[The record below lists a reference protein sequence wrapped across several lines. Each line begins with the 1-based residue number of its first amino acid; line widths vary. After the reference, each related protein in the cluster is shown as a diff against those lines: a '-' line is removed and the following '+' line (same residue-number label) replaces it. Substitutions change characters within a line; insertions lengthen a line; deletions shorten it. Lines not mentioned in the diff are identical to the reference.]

1 MNVDKTSKMNIP
13 ISVRFT
19 AQFSA
24 RFAVLVFL
32 LMGDA
37 PGWATLH
44 AAEPV
49 IRQAS
54 ATGIRHGILLC
65 GNTTVL
71 INEQNEVI
79 WEIPKASRD
88 GYVLPNGNILF
99 SASNVATE
107 MSRSGQTLWTYS
119 LDPANKEL
127 GTAVRLENGHTLV
140 VERGPMP
147 RLLEVTRHGKIAA
160 EIPLQPETDN
170 DHMQTRMARKL
181 PNGNYLVPHLL
192 AFKVKEYTP
201 SGEVVNEIRTDLP
214 ELGGREAEN
223 WPFTAIRMEN
233 GHTLVN
239 LTHGNKTAIFDA
251 SGKVVW
257 KVDNGDLEGR
267 FADPCGGQLLP
278 NGNVV
283 ITSYAQRDSSKVRVF
298 EVNPQ
303 KEVVWE
309 LFHSNAYAHGIHV
322 VSTQGRPLENPFM
335 K

>member
-1 MNVDKTSKMNIP
+1 MKPPFRSLLTLLSLL
-13 ISVRFT
+13 
-19 AQFSA
+19 
-24 RFAVLVFL
+24 VLNQVS
-32 LMGDA
+32 DRRA
-37 PGWATLH
+37 LH
-44 AAEPV
+44 AAETDV
-49 IRQAS
+49 RQVS

-71 INEQNEVI
+71 INEENEVV
-79 WEIPKASRD
+79 WEVAKPSRD
-88 GYVLPNGNILF
+88 GYALTNGNILF

-107 MSRSGQTLWTYS
+107 MNRSGQTVWTYA
-119 LDPANKEL
+119 LDPINKEL

-140 VERGPMP
+140 VERGPKP
-147 RLLEVTRHGKIAA
+147 RLLEVTRHGQIAA

-181 PNGNYLVPHLL
+181 PNGHYLVPHLL
-192 AFKVKEYTP
+192 AFKVKEYDP
-201 SGEVVNEIRTDLP
+201 AGNVVAEIRTDLP

-251 SGKVVW
+251 AGKVVW

-278 NGNVV
+278 NGHVV
-283 ITSYAQRDSSKVRVF
+283 ITSYAQRDPSKVRVF

-309 LFHSNAYAHGIHV
+309 LFHPKAYAHGIHV
-322 VSTQGRPLENPFM
+322 VSTQGRPLEHPFM

>member
-1 MNVDKTSKMNIP
+1 MKPPFRSLLTLLSLL
-13 ISVRFT
+13 
-19 AQFSA
+19 
-24 RFAVLVFL
+24 VLNQVS
-32 LMGDA
+32 DRRA
-37 PGWATLH
+37 LH
-44 AAEPV
+44 AAQTDV
-49 IRQAS
+49 RQVS
-54 ATGIRHGILLC
+54 ATGIRHSILLC

-71 INEQNEVI
+71 INEENEVV
-79 WEIPKASRD
+79 WEVAKPSRD
-88 GYVLPNGNILF
+88 GYVLANGNILF
-99 SASNVATE
+99 SASNIATE
-107 MSRSGQTLWTYS
+107 MNRSGQTVWTYA
-119 LDPANKEL
+119 LDPVNKEL

-140 VERGPMP
+140 VERGPKP
-147 RLLEVTRHGKIAA
+147 RLLEVTRHGQIAA

-181 PNGNYLVPHLL
+181 PNGHYLVPHLL
-192 AFKVKEYTP
+192 AFKVKEYDP
-201 SGEVVNEIRTDLP
+201 AGKVVAEIRTDLP

-251 SGKVVW
+251 AGKVVW

-278 NGNVV
+278 NGHVV
-283 ITSYAQRDSSKVRVF
+283 ITSYAQRDPSKVRVF

-309 LFHSNAYAHGIHV
+309 LFHPKAYAHGIHV
-322 VSTQGRPLENPFM
+322 VSTQGRPLEHPFM

>member
-1 MNVDKTSKMNIP
+1 MKPPFGSLLTFLSLLVLNQASE
-13 ISVRFT
+13 RT
-19 AQFSA
+19 A
-24 RFAVLVFL
+24 LY
-32 LMGDA
+32 
-37 PGWATLH
+37 
-44 AAEPV
+44 AAETDV
-49 IRQAS
+49 RQVS

-71 INEQNEVI
+71 INEENEVV
-79 WEIPKASRD
+79 WEVAKPSRD
-88 GYVLPNGNILF
+88 GYVLANGNILF

-107 MSRSGQTLWTYS
+107 MNRSGQTVWTYA
-119 LDPANKEL
+119 LDTINKEL
-127 GTAVRLENGHTLV
+127 GTAVRLENGYTLV
-140 VERGPMP
+140 VERGPKP
-147 RLLEVTRHGKIAA
+147 RLLEVTRHGQIAA

-181 PNGNYLVPHLL
+181 PNGHYLVPHLL
-192 AFKVKEYTP
+192 AFKVKEYDP
-201 SGEVVNEIRTDLP
+201 AGKVVAEIRTDLP

-251 SGKVVW
+251 AGKVVW

-278 NGNVV
+278 NGHVV
-283 ITSYAQRDSSKVRVF
+283 ITSYAQRDPSKVRVF

-309 LFHSNAYAHGIHV
+309 LFHPKAYAHGIHV
-322 VSTQGRPLENPFM
+322 VSTQGRPLEHPFM

>member
-1 MNVDKTSKMNIP
+1 MKPPFRSLLTLLSLL
-13 ISVRFT
+13 
-19 AQFSA
+19 
-24 RFAVLVFL
+24 VLNQVS
-32 LMGDA
+32 DRRA
-37 PGWATLH
+37 LH
-44 AAEPV
+44 AAETDV
-49 IRQAS
+49 RQVS

-71 INEQNEVI
+71 INEENEVV
-79 WEIPKASRD
+79 WEVAKPSRD
-88 GYVLPNGNILF
+88 GYVLANGNILF

-107 MSRSGQTLWTYS
+107 MNRSGQTVWTYA
-119 LDPANKEL
+119 LDPINKEL

-140 VERGPMP
+140 VERGPKP
-147 RLLEVTRHGKIAA
+147 RLLEVTRHGQIAA

-181 PNGNYLVPHLL
+181 PNGHYLVPHLL
-192 AFKVKEYTP
+192 AFKVKEYDP
-201 SGEVVNEIRTDLP
+201 AGNVVAEIRTDLP

-251 SGKVVW
+251 AGKVVW

-278 NGNVV
+278 NGHVV
-283 ITSYAQRDSSKVRVF
+283 ITSYAQRDPSKVRVF

-309 LFHSNAYAHGIHV
+309 LFHPKAYAHGIHV
-322 VSTQGRPLENPFM
+322 VSTQGRPLEHPFM

>member
-1 MNVDKTSKMNIP
+1 MKPPFRSLLTLLSLL
-13 ISVRFT
+13 
-19 AQFSA
+19 
-24 RFAVLVFL
+24 VLNQVS
-32 LMGDA
+32 DRRA
-37 PGWATLH
+37 LH
-44 AAEPV
+44 AAETDV
-49 IRQAS
+49 RQVS

-71 INEQNEVI
+71 INEENEVV
-79 WEIPKASRD
+79 WEVAKPSRD
-88 GYVLPNGNILF
+88 GYVLANGNILF

-107 MSRSGQTLWTYS
+107 MNRSGQTVWTYA
-119 LDPANKEL
+119 LDPVNKEL

-140 VERGPMP
+140 VERGPKP
-147 RLLEVTRHGKIAA
+147 RLLEVTRHGQIAA

-181 PNGNYLVPHLL
+181 PNGHYLVPHLL
-192 AFKVKEYTP
+192 AFKVKEYDP
-201 SGEVVNEIRTDLP
+201 AGKVVAEIRTDLP

-223 WPFTAIRMEN
+223 WPFTAIRMGN

-251 SGKVVW
+251 AGKVVW
-257 KVDNGDLEGR
+257 KVDNGDLEDR

-278 NGNVV
+278 NGHVV
-283 ITSYAQRDSSKVRVF
+283 ITSYAQRDPSKVRVF

-309 LFHSNAYAHGIHV
+309 LFHPKAYAHGIHV
-322 VSTQGRPLENPFM
+322 VSTQGRPLEHPFM

>member
-1 MNVDKTSKMNIP
+1 MKPPFGSLLTFLSLLVLNQASE
-13 ISVRFT
+13 RT
-19 AQFSA
+19 A
-24 RFAVLVFL
+24 LY
-32 LMGDA
+32 
-37 PGWATLH
+37 
-44 AAEPV
+44 AAETDV
-49 IRQAS
+49 RQVS

-71 INEQNEVI
+71 INEENEVV
-79 WEIPKASRD
+79 WEVAKPSRD
-88 GYVLPNGNILF
+88 GYVLANGNILF

-107 MSRSGQTLWTYS
+107 MNRSGQTVWTYA
-119 LDPANKEL
+119 LDPVNKEL

-140 VERGPMP
+140 VERGPKP
-147 RLLEVTRHGKIAA
+147 RLLEVTRHGQIAA

-181 PNGNYLVPHLL
+181 PNGHYLVPHLL
-192 AFKVKEYTP
+192 AFKVKEYDP
-201 SGEVVNEIRTDLP
+201 AGKVVAEIRTDLP

-251 SGKVVW
+251 AGKVVW

-278 NGNVV
+278 NGHVV
-283 ITSYAQRDSSKVRVF
+283 ITSYAQRDPSKVRVF

-309 LFHSNAYAHGIHV
+309 LFHPKAYAHGIHV
-322 VSTQGRPLENPFM
+322 VSTQGRPLEHPFM

>member
-1 MNVDKTSKMNIP
+1 MKPPFGSLLTLLSLL
-13 ISVRFT
+13 
-19 AQFSA
+19 
-24 RFAVLVFL
+24 VLNQ
-32 LMGDA
+32 A
-37 PGWATLH
+37 SERRALH
-44 AAEPV
+44 AAETDV
-49 IRQAS
+49 RQVS

-71 INEQNEVI
+71 INEQNEVV
-79 WEIPKASRD
+79 WEVAKPSRD
-88 GYVLPNGNILF
+88 GYVLANGNILF

-107 MSRSGQTLWTYS
+107 MNRSGQTVWTYA
-119 LDPANKEL
+119 LDPINKEL

-140 VERGPMP
+140 VERGPKP
-147 RLLEVTRHGKIAA
+147 RLLDVTRNVKIAS

-181 PNGNYLVPHLL
+181 PNGHYLVPHLL
-192 AFKVKEYTP
+192 AFKVKEYDP
-201 SGEVVNEIRTDLP
+201 AGKVVAEIRTDLP

-251 SGKVVW
+251 AGKVVW

-278 NGNVV
+278 NGHVV
-283 ITSYAQRDSSKVRVF
+283 ITSYAQRDPSKVRVF

-309 LFHSNAYAHGIHV
+309 LFHPKAYAHGIHV
-322 VSTQGRPLENPFM
+322 VSTQGRPLEHPFM

>member
-1 MNVDKTSKMNIP
+1 MKPPFGSLLTLLSLL
-13 ISVRFT
+13 
-19 AQFSA
+19 
-24 RFAVLVFL
+24 VLNQVS
-32 LMGDA
+32 DRRA
-37 PGWATLH
+37 LH
-44 AAEPV
+44 AAETDV
-49 IRQAS
+49 RQVS

-71 INEQNEVI
+71 INEQNEVV
-79 WEIPKASRD
+79 WEVAKPSRD
-88 GYVLPNGNILF
+88 GYVLANGNILF

-107 MSRSGQTLWTYS
+107 MNRSGQTVWTYA
-119 LDPANKEL
+119 LDPINKEL

-140 VERGPMP
+140 VERGPKP
-147 RLLEVTRHGKIAA
+147 RLLEVTRHGQIAA

-181 PNGNYLVPHLL
+181 PNGHYLVPHLL
-192 AFKVKEYTP
+192 AFKVKEYDP
-201 SGEVVNEIRTDLP
+201 AGNVVAEIRTDLP

-251 SGKVVW
+251 AGKVVW

-278 NGNVV
+278 NGHVV
-283 ITSYAQRDSSKVRVF
+283 ITSYAQRDPSKVRVF

-309 LFHSNAYAHGIHV
+309 LFHPKAYAHGIHV
-322 VSTQGRPLENPFM
+322 VSTQGRPLEHPFM

>member
-1 MNVDKTSKMNIP
+1 MKPLFRYLLTLLSLL
-13 ISVRFT
+13 
-19 AQFSA
+19 
-24 RFAVLVFL
+24 VLNQVS
-32 LMGDA
+32 DRRA
-37 PGWATLH
+37 LH
-44 AAEPV
+44 AAETDV
-49 IRQAS
+49 RQVS

-71 INEQNEVI
+71 INEQNEVV
-79 WEIPKASRD
+79 WEVAKPSRD
-88 GYVLPNGNILF
+88 GYLLANGNVLF

-107 MSRSGQTLWTYS
+107 MNRSGQTVWTYA
-119 LDPANKEL
+119 LDPINKEL

-140 VERGPMP
+140 VERGPKP
-147 RLLEVTRHGKIAA
+147 RLLEVTRHGQIAA

-181 PNGNYLVPHLL
+181 PKGHYLVPHLL
-192 AFKVKEYTP
+192 AFKVKEYDP
-201 SGEVVNEIRTDLP
+201 AGKVVAEIRTDLP

-251 SGKVVW
+251 AGKVVW

-278 NGNVV
+278 NGHVV
-283 ITSYAQRDSSKVRVF
+283 ITSYAQRDPSKVRVF

-309 LFHSNAYAHGIHV
+309 LFHPKAYAHGIHV
-322 VSTQGRPLENPFM
+322 VSTQGRPLEHPFM

>member
-1 MNVDKTSKMNIP
+1 MKPPFGSLLTLLSLL
-13 ISVRFT
+13 
-19 AQFSA
+19 
-24 RFAVLVFL
+24 VLNQ
-32 LMGDA
+32 A
-37 PGWATLH
+37 SERRALH
-44 AAEPV
+44 AAETDV
-49 IRQAS
+49 RQVS

-71 INEQNEVI
+71 INEENEVV
-79 WEIPKASRD
+79 WEVAKPSRD
-88 GYVLPNGNILF
+88 GYVLANGNILF

-107 MSRSGQTLWTYS
+107 MNRSGQTVWTYA
-119 LDPANKEL
+119 LDPINKEL

-140 VERGPMP
+140 VERGPKP
-147 RLLEVTRHGKIAA
+147 RLLEVTRHGQIAA

-181 PNGNYLVPHLL
+181 PNGHYLVPHLL
-192 AFKVKEYTP
+192 AFKVKEYDP
-201 SGEVVNEIRTDLP
+201 AVKEVAEIRTDLP

-251 SGKVVW
+251 AGKVVW

-278 NGNVV
+278 NGHVV
-283 ITSYAQRDSSKVRVF
+283 ITSYAQRDPSKVRVF

-309 LFHSNAYAHGIHV
+309 LFHPKAYAHGIHV
-322 VSTQGRPLENPFM
+322 VSTQGRPLEHPFM

>member
-1 MNVDKTSKMNIP
+1 MKPPFGSLLT
-13 ISVRFT
+13 
-19 AQFSA
+19 
-24 RFAVLVFL
+24 VLSL
-32 LMGDA
+32 LVLNQA
-37 PGWATLH
+37 SERRALH
-44 AAEPV
+44 AAETDV
-49 IRQAS
+49 RQVS

-71 INEQNEVI
+71 INEQNEVV
-79 WEIPKASRD
+79 WEVAKPSRD
-88 GYVLPNGNILF
+88 GYVLANGNILF

-107 MSRSGQTLWTYS
+107 MNRSGQTVWTYA
-119 LDPANKEL
+119 LDPINKEL

-140 VERGPMP
+140 VERGPKP
-147 RLLEVTRHGKIAA
+147 RLLEVTRHGQIAA

-181 PNGNYLVPHLL
+181 PNGHYLVPHLL
-192 AFKVKEYTP
+192 AFKVKEYDP
-201 SGEVVNEIRTDLP
+201 AGNVVAEIRTDLP

-251 SGKVVW
+251 AGKVVW

-278 NGNVV
+278 NGHVV
-283 ITSYAQRDSSKVRVF
+283 ITSYAQRDPSKVRVF

-309 LFHSNAYAHGIHV
+309 LFHPKAYAHGIHV
-322 VSTQGRPLENPFM
+322 VSTQGRPLEHPFM

>member
-1 MNVDKTSKMNIP
+1 MKPPFCSLLTLLSLL
-13 ISVRFT
+13 
-19 AQFSA
+19 
-24 RFAVLVFL
+24 VLNQ
-32 LMGDA
+32 A
-37 PGWATLH
+37 SERRALH
-44 AAEPV
+44 AAETDV
-49 IRQAS
+49 RQVS

-71 INEQNEVI
+71 INEENEVV
-79 WEIPKASRD
+79 WEVAKPSRD
-88 GYVLPNGNILF
+88 GYVLANGNILF

-107 MSRSGQTLWTYS
+107 INRSGQTVWTYA
-119 LDPANKEL
+119 LDTINKEL

-140 VERGPMP
+140 VERGPKP
-147 RLLEVTRHGKIAA
+147 RLLEVTRHGQIAA

-181 PNGNYLVPHLL
+181 PNGHYLVPHLL
-192 AFKVKEYTP
+192 AFKVKEYDP
-201 SGEVVNEIRTDLP
+201 AGKVVAEIRTDLP
-214 ELGGREAEN
+214 ELGSREAEN

-251 SGKVVW
+251 AGKVVW

-278 NGNVV
+278 NGHVV
-283 ITSYAQRDSSKVRVF
+283 ITSYAQRDPSKVRVF

-309 LFHSNAYAHGIHV
+309 LFHPKAYAHGIHV
-322 VSTQGRPLENPFM
+322 VSTQGHPLEHPFM

>member
-1 MNVDKTSKMNIP
+1 MKPPFRSLLTLLSLL
-13 ISVRFT
+13 
-19 AQFSA
+19 
-24 RFAVLVFL
+24 VLNQ
-32 LMGDA
+32 A
-37 PGWATLH
+37 SNRRALH
-44 AAEPV
+44 AAETDV
-49 IRQAS
+49 RQVS

-71 INEQNEVI
+71 INEENEVV
-79 WEIPKASRD
+79 WEVAKPSRD
-88 GYVLPNGNILF
+88 GYVLANGNILF

-107 MSRSGQTLWTYS
+107 MNRSGQTVWTYA
-119 LDPANKEL
+119 LDPINKEL

-140 VERGPMP
+140 VERGPKP
-147 RLLEVTRHGKIAA
+147 RLLEVTRHGQIAA

-181 PNGNYLVPHLL
+181 PNGHYLVPHLL
-192 AFKVKEYTP
+192 AFKVKEYDP
-201 SGEVVNEIRTDLP
+201 AGKVVAEIRTDLP

-251 SGKVVW
+251 AGKVVW

-278 NGNVV
+278 NGHVV
-283 ITSYAQRDSSKVRVF
+283 ITSYAQRDPSKVRVF

-309 LFHSNAYAHGIHV
+309 LFHPKAYAHGIHV
-322 VSTQGRPLENPFM
+322 VSTQGRPLEHPFM

>member
-1 MNVDKTSKMNIP
+1 MKPPFRSLLTLLSLL
-13 ISVRFT
+13 
-19 AQFSA
+19 
-24 RFAVLVFL
+24 VLNQVS
-32 LMGDA
+32 DRRA
-37 PGWATLH
+37 LH
-44 AAEPV
+44 AAETDV
-49 IRQAS
+49 RQVS

-71 INEQNEVI
+71 INEQNEVV
-79 WEIPKASRD
+79 WEVAKPSRD
-88 GYVLPNGNILF
+88 GYVLANGNILF

-107 MSRSGQTLWTYS
+107 MNRSGQTVWTYA
-119 LDPANKEL
+119 LDPINKEL

-140 VERGPMP
+140 VERGPKP
-147 RLLEVTRHGKIAA
+147 RLLEVTRHGQIAA

-181 PNGNYLVPHLL
+181 PNGHYLVPHLL
-192 AFKVKEYTP
+192 AFKVKEYDP
-201 SGEVVNEIRTDLP
+201 AGKVVAEIRTDLP

-223 WPFTAIRMEN
+223 WPFTAIRMGN

-251 SGKVVW
+251 AGKVVW
-257 KVDNGDLEGR
+257 KADNGDLEGR

-278 NGNVV
+278 NGHVV
-283 ITSYAQRDSSKVRVF
+283 ITSYAQRDPSKVRVF

-309 LFHSNAYAHGIHV
+309 LFHPKAYAHGIHV
-322 VSTQGRPLENPFM
+322 VSTQGRPLEHPFM

>member
-1 MNVDKTSKMNIP
+1 MKPPFRSLLTLLSLL
-13 ISVRFT
+13 
-19 AQFSA
+19 
-24 RFAVLVFL
+24 VLNQVS
-32 LMGDA
+32 DRRA
-37 PGWATLH
+37 LH
-44 AAEPV
+44 AAETDV
-49 IRQAS
+49 RQVS
-54 ATGIRHGILLC
+54 ATGIRHSILLC

-71 INEQNEVI
+71 INEQNEVV
-79 WEIPKASRD
+79 WEVAKPSRD
-88 GYVLPNGNILF
+88 GYVLANGNILF

-107 MSRSGQTLWTYS
+107 MNRSGQTVWTYA
-119 LDPANKEL
+119 LDPVNKEL

-140 VERGPMP
+140 VERGPKP
-147 RLLEVTRHGKIAA
+147 RLLEVTRHGQIAA

-181 PNGNYLVPHLL
+181 PNGHYLVPHLL
-192 AFKVKEYTP
+192 AFKVKEYDP
-201 SGEVVNEIRTDLP
+201 AGNVVAEIRTDLP

-251 SGKVVW
+251 AGKVVW

-278 NGNVV
+278 NGHVV
-283 ITSYAQRDSSKVRVF
+283 ITSYAQRDPSKVRVF

-309 LFHSNAYAHGIHV
+309 LFHPKAYAHGIHV
-322 VSTQGRPLENPFM
+322 VSTQGRPLEHPFM

>member
-1 MNVDKTSKMNIP
+1 MKPPFRSLLTLLSLL
-13 ISVRFT
+13 
-19 AQFSA
+19 
-24 RFAVLVFL
+24 VLNQVS
-32 LMGDA
+32 DRRA
-37 PGWATLH
+37 LH
-44 AAEPV
+44 AAETDV
-49 IRQAS
+49 RQVS

-71 INEQNEVI
+71 INEQNEVV
-79 WEIPKASRD
+79 WEVAKPSRD
-88 GYVLPNGNILF
+88 GYVLANGNILF

-107 MSRSGQTLWTYS
+107 MNRSGQTVWTYA
-119 LDPANKEL
+119 LDPINKEL

-140 VERGPMP
+140 VERGPKP
-147 RLLEVTRHGKIAA
+147 RLLEVTRHGQIAA

-181 PNGNYLVPHLL
+181 PNGHYLVPHLL
-192 AFKVKEYTP
+192 AFKVKEYDP
-201 SGEVVNEIRTDLP
+201 AGNVVAEIQTDLP

-251 SGKVVW
+251 AGKVVW

-278 NGNVV
+278 NGHVV
-283 ITSYAQRDSSKVRVF
+283 ITSYAQRDPSKVRVF

-309 LFHSNAYAHGIHV
+309 LFHPKAYAHGIHV
-322 VSTQGRPLENPFM
+322 VSTQGRPLEHPFM

>member
-1 MNVDKTSKMNIP
+1 MKPPFRSLLTLLSLL
-13 ISVRFT
+13 
-19 AQFSA
+19 
-24 RFAVLVFL
+24 VLNQVS
-32 LMGDA
+32 DRRA
-37 PGWATLH
+37 LH
-44 AAEPV
+44 AAETDV
-49 IRQAS
+49 RQVS

-71 INEQNEVI
+71 INEENEVV
-79 WEIPKASRD
+79 WEVAKPSRD
-88 GYVLPNGNILF
+88 GYALTNGNILF

-107 MSRSGQTLWTYS
+107 MNRSGQTVWTYA
-119 LDPANKEL
+119 LDPVNKEL

-140 VERGPMP
+140 VERGPKP
-147 RLLEVTRHGKIAA
+147 RLLEVTRHGQIAA

-181 PNGNYLVPHLL
+181 PNGHYLVPHLL
-192 AFKVKEYTP
+192 AFKVKEYDP
-201 SGEVVNEIRTDLP
+201 AGNVVAEIRSDLP

-251 SGKVVW
+251 AGKVVW

-278 NGNVV
+278 NGHVV
-283 ITSYAQRDSSKVRVF
+283 ITSYAQRDPSKVRVF

-309 LFHSNAYAHGIHV
+309 LFHPKAYAHGIHV
-322 VSTQGRPLENPFM
+322 VSTQGRPLEHPFM

>member
-1 MNVDKTSKMNIP
+1 MKPPFGSLLTLLSLL
-13 ISVRFT
+13 
-19 AQFSA
+19 
-24 RFAVLVFL
+24 VLNQ
-32 LMGDA
+32 A
-37 PGWATLH
+37 SERRALH
-44 AAEPV
+44 AAETDV
-49 IRQAS
+49 RQVS

-71 INEQNEVI
+71 INEQNEVV
-79 WEIPKASRD
+79 WEVAKPSRD
-88 GYVLPNGNILF
+88 GYVLANGNILF

-107 MSRSGQTLWTYS
+107 MNRSGQTVWTYA
-119 LDPANKEL
+119 LDPINKEL

-140 VERGPMP
+140 VERGPKP
-147 RLLEVTRHGKIAA
+147 RLLEVTRHGQIAA

-181 PNGNYLVPHLL
+181 PNGHYLVPHLL
-192 AFKVKEYTP
+192 AFKVKEYDP
-201 SGEVVNEIRTDLP
+201 AGKVVAEIRTDLP

-251 SGKVVW
+251 AGKVVW

-278 NGNVV
+278 NGHVV
-283 ITSYAQRDSSKVRVF
+283 ITSYAQRDPSKVRVF

-309 LFHSNAYAHGIHV
+309 LFHPKAYAHGIHV
-322 VSTQGRPLENPFM
+322 VSTQGRPLEHPFM

>member
-1 MNVDKTSKMNIP
+1 MKPPFRSLLTLLSLL
-13 ISVRFT
+13 
-19 AQFSA
+19 
-24 RFAVLVFL
+24 VLNQVS
-32 LMGDA
+32 DRRA
-37 PGWATLH
+37 LH
-44 AAEPV
+44 AAETDV
-49 IRQAS
+49 RQVS

-71 INEQNEVI
+71 INEENEVV
-79 WEIPKASRD
+79 WEVAKPSRD
-88 GYVLPNGNILF
+88 GYALTNGNILF

-107 MSRSGQTLWTYS
+107 MNRSGQTVWTYA
-119 LDPANKEL
+119 LDPVNKEL

-140 VERGPMP
+140 VERGPKP
-147 RLLEVTRHGKIAA
+147 RLLEVTRHGQIAA

-181 PNGNYLVPHLL
+181 PNGHYLVPHLL
-192 AFKVKEYTP
+192 AFKVKEYDP
-201 SGEVVNEIRTDLP
+201 AGNVVAEIQTDLP

-251 SGKVVW
+251 AGKVVW

-278 NGNVV
+278 NGHVV
-283 ITSYAQRDSSKVRVF
+283 ITSYAQRDPTKVRVF

-309 LFHSNAYAHGIHV
+309 LFHPNAYAHGIHV
-322 VSTQGRPLENPFM
+322 LSTQGRPLEHPFI

>member
-1 MNVDKTSKMNIP
+1 MKPPFGSLLTLLSLL
-13 ISVRFT
+13 
-19 AQFSA
+19 
-24 RFAVLVFL
+24 VLNQ
-32 LMGDA
+32 A
-37 PGWATLH
+37 SERRALH
-44 AAEPV
+44 AAETDV
-49 IRQAS
+49 RQVS

-71 INEQNEVI
+71 INEQNEVV
-79 WEIPKASRD
+79 WEVAKPSRD
-88 GYVLPNGNILF
+88 GYVLANGNILF

-107 MSRSGQTLWTYS
+107 MNRSGQTVWTYA
-119 LDPANKEL
+119 LDPVNKEL

-140 VERGPMP
+140 VERGPKP
-147 RLLEVTRHGKIAA
+147 RLLEVTRHGQIAA

-181 PNGNYLVPHLL
+181 PNGHYLVPHLL
-192 AFKVKEYTP
+192 AFKVKEYDP
-201 SGEVVNEIRTDLP
+201 AGKVVAEIRTDLP

-251 SGKVVW
+251 AGKVVW

-278 NGNVV
+278 NGHVV
-283 ITSYAQRDSSKVRVF
+283 ITSYAQRDPSKVRVF

-309 LFHSNAYAHGIHV
+309 LFHPKAYAHGIHV
-322 VSTQGRPLENPFM
+322 VSTQGRPLEHPFM

>member
-1 MNVDKTSKMNIP
+1 MKPPFRSLLTLLSLL
-13 ISVRFT
+13 
-19 AQFSA
+19 
-24 RFAVLVFL
+24 VLNQVS
-32 LMGDA
+32 DRRA
-37 PGWATLH
+37 LH
-44 AAEPV
+44 AAETDV
-49 IRQAS
+49 RQVS

-71 INEQNEVI
+71 INEENEVV
-79 WEIPKASRD
+79 WEVAKPSRD
-88 GYVLPNGNILF
+88 GYVLANGNILF

-107 MSRSGQTLWTYS
+107 MNRSGQTVWTYA
-119 LDPANKEL
+119 LDPVNKEL

-140 VERGPMP
+140 VERGPKP
-147 RLLEVTRHGKIAA
+147 RLLEVTRHGQIAA

-181 PNGNYLVPHLL
+181 PNGHYLVPHLL
-192 AFKVKEYTP
+192 AFKVKEYDP
-201 SGEVVNEIRTDLP
+201 AGNVVAEIRTDLP

-251 SGKVVW
+251 AGKVVW

-278 NGNVV
+278 NGHVV
-283 ITSYAQRDSSKVRVF
+283 ITSYAQRDPSKVRVF

-309 LFHSNAYAHGIHV
+309 LFHPKAYAHGIHV
-322 VSTQGRPLENPFM
+322 VSTQGRPLEHPFM

>member
-1 MNVDKTSKMNIP
+1 MKPPFGSLLTLLSLL
-13 ISVRFT
+13 
-19 AQFSA
+19 
-24 RFAVLVFL
+24 VLNQVS
-32 LMGDA
+32 DRRA
-37 PGWATLH
+37 LH
-44 AAEPV
+44 AAETDV
-49 IRQAS
+49 RQVS

-71 INEQNEVI
+71 INEENEVV
-79 WEIPKASRD
+79 WEVAKPSRD
-88 GYVLPNGNILF
+88 GYALTNGNILF

-107 MSRSGQTLWTYS
+107 MNRFGQTVWTYA
-119 LDPANKEL
+119 LDPINKEL

-140 VERGPMP
+140 VERGPKP
-147 RLLEVTRHGKIAA
+147 RLLEVTRHGQIAA

-181 PNGNYLVPHLL
+181 PNGHYLVPHLL
-192 AFKVKEYTP
+192 AFKVKEYDP
-201 SGEVVNEIRTDLP
+201 AGNVVAEIRTDLP

-251 SGKVVW
+251 AGKVVW

-278 NGNVV
+278 NGHVV
-283 ITSYAQRDSSKVRVF
+283 ITSYAQRDPSKVRVF

-309 LFHSNAYAHGIHV
+309 LFHPKAYAHGIHV
-322 VSTQGRPLENPFM
+322 VSTQGRPLEHPFM

>member
-1 MNVDKTSKMNIP
+1 MKPPFGSLLTLLSLL
-13 ISVRFT
+13 
-19 AQFSA
+19 
-24 RFAVLVFL
+24 VLNQVS
-32 LMGDA
+32 DRRA
-37 PGWATLH
+37 LH
-44 AAEPV
+44 AAETDV
-49 IRQAS
+49 RQVS

-71 INEQNEVI
+71 INEQNEVV
-79 WEIPKASRD
+79 WEVAKPSRN
-88 GYVLPNGNILF
+88 GYVLANGNILF

-107 MSRSGQTLWTYS
+107 MNRSGQTVWTYA
-119 LDPANKEL
+119 LDTINKEL

-140 VERGPMP
+140 VERGPKP
-147 RLLEVTRHGKIAA
+147 RLLEVTRHGQIAV

-181 PNGNYLVPHLL
+181 PNGHYLVPHLL
-192 AFKVKEYTP
+192 AFKVKEYDP
-201 SGEVVNEIRTDLP
+201 AGNVVAEIRTDLP

-251 SGKVVW
+251 AGKVVW

-278 NGNVV
+278 NGHVV
-283 ITSYAQRDSSKVRVF
+283 ITSYAQRDPSKVRVF

-309 LFHSNAYAHGIHV
+309 LFHPKAYAHGIHV
-322 VSTQGRPLENPFM
+322 VSTQGRPLEHPFM

>member
-1 MNVDKTSKMNIP
+1 MKPPFRSLLTLLSLL
-13 ISVRFT
+13 
-19 AQFSA
+19 
-24 RFAVLVFL
+24 VLNQVS
-32 LMGDA
+32 DRRA
-37 PGWATLH
+37 LH
-44 AAEPV
+44 AAETDV
-49 IRQAS
+49 RQVS

-71 INEQNEVI
+71 INEQNEVV
-79 WEIPKASRD
+79 WEVAKPSRD
-88 GYVLPNGNILF
+88 GYVLANGNILF

-107 MSRSGQTLWTYS
+107 MNRSGQTVWTYA
-119 LDPANKEL
+119 LDPVNKEL

-140 VERGPMP
+140 VERGPKP
-147 RLLEVTRHGKIAA
+147 RLLEVTRHGQIAA

-181 PNGNYLVPHLL
+181 PNGHYLVPHLL
-192 AFKVKEYTP
+192 AFKVKEYDP
-201 SGEVVNEIRTDLP
+201 AGKVVAEIRTDLP

-251 SGKVVW
+251 AGKVVW

-278 NGNVV
+278 NGHVV
-283 ITSYAQRDSSKVRVF
+283 ITSYAQRDPSKVRVF

-309 LFHSNAYAHGIHV
+309 LFHPKAYAHGIHV
-322 VSTQGRPLENPFM
+322 VSTQGRPLEHPFM

>member
-1 MNVDKTSKMNIP
+1 MKP
-13 ISVRFT
+13 PF
-19 AQFSA
+19 FSLLTLLSLL
-24 RFAVLVFL
+24 VLIQAS
-32 LMGDA
+32 D
-37 PGWATLH
+37 WRTLH
-44 AAEPV
+44 AAETD
-49 IRQAS
+49 IRQIS

-65 GNTTVL
+65 GNTTIL
-71 INEQNEVI
+71 INEQNEVV
-79 WEIPKASRD
+79 WEVAKPSRD
-88 GYVLPNGNILF
+88 GYVLANGNILF

-107 MSRSGQTLWTYS
+107 MNRSGQTVWTYA
-119 LDPANKEL
+119 LNTVNKEL
-127 GTAVRLENGHTLV
+127 GTAVRLENGHTMV
-140 VERGPMP
+140 VERGPKP
-147 RLLEVTRHGKIAA
+147 RLLEVTRHGQIAA

-192 AFKVKEYTP
+192 AFKVKEYDP
-201 SGEVVNEIRTDLP
+201 AGKVVAEIRTDLP

-223 WPFTAIRMEN
+223 WPFTAIRMEH

-251 SGKVVW
+251 AGKVVW

-278 NGNVV
+278 NWHVV
-283 ITSYAQRDSSKVRVF
+283 ITSYAQRDPSKVRVF

-309 LFHSNAYAHGIHV
+309 LFHPKAYAHGIHV
-322 VSTQGRPLENPFM
+322 VSTQGRPLEHPFM

>member
-1 MNVDKTSKMNIP
+1 MKPPFGSLLTLLSLL
-13 ISVRFT
+13 
-19 AQFSA
+19 
-24 RFAVLVFL
+24 VLNQ
-32 LMGDA
+32 A
-37 PGWATLH
+37 SERRALH
-44 AAEPV
+44 AAETDV
-49 IRQAS
+49 RQVS

-71 INEQNEVI
+71 INEQNEVV
-79 WEIPKASRD
+79 WEVAKPSRD
-88 GYVLPNGNILF
+88 GYVLANGNILF

-107 MSRSGQTLWTYS
+107 MNRSGQTVWTYA
-119 LDPANKEL
+119 LDPINKEL

-140 VERGPMP
+140 VERGPKP
-147 RLLEVTRHGKIAA
+147 RLLEVTRHGQIAA

-181 PNGNYLVPHLL
+181 PNGHYLVPHLL
-192 AFKVKEYTP
+192 VFKVKEYDP
-201 SGEVVNEIRTDLP
+201 AGNVVAEIRTDLP

-251 SGKVVW
+251 AGKVVW
-257 KVDNGDLEGR
+257 KGGNGDLEGR

-278 NGNVV
+278 NGHVV
-283 ITSYAQRDSSKVRVF
+283 ITSYAQRDPSKVRVF

-309 LFHSNAYAHGIHV
+309 LFHPKAYAHGIHV
-322 VSTQGRPLENPFM
+322 VSTQGRPLEHPFM

>member
-1 MNVDKTSKMNIP
+1 MKPPFGSLLTLLSLL
-13 ISVRFT
+13 
-19 AQFSA
+19 
-24 RFAVLVFL
+24 VLNQ
-32 LMGDA
+32 A
-37 PGWATLH
+37 SERRALH
-44 AAEPV
+44 AAETDV
-49 IRQAS
+49 RQVS

-71 INEQNEVI
+71 INEQNEVV
-79 WEIPKASRD
+79 WEVAKPSRD
-88 GYVLPNGNILF
+88 GYVLANGNILF

-107 MSRSGQTLWTYS
+107 MNRSGQTVWTYV
-119 LDPANKEL
+119 LDPINKEL

-140 VERGPMP
+140 VERGPKP
-147 RLLEVTRHGKIAA
+147 RLLEVTRHGQIAA

-181 PNGNYLVPHLL
+181 PNGHYLVPHLL
-192 AFKVKEYTP
+192 AFKVKEYDP
-201 SGEVVNEIRTDLP
+201 AGKVVAEIRTDLP

-251 SGKVVW
+251 AGKVVW

-278 NGNVV
+278 NGHVV
-283 ITSYAQRDSSKVRVF
+283 ITSYAQRDPSKVRVF

-309 LFHSNAYAHGIHV
+309 LFHPKAYAHGIHV
-322 VSTQGRPLENPFM
+322 VSTQGRPLEHPFM

>member
-1 MNVDKTSKMNIP
+1 MKPPFGSLLTLLSLL
-13 ISVRFT
+13 
-19 AQFSA
+19 
-24 RFAVLVFL
+24 VLNQ
-32 LMGDA
+32 A
-37 PGWATLH
+37 SERRALH
-44 AAEPV
+44 AAETDV
-49 IRQAS
+49 RQVS
-54 ATGIRHGILLC
+54 TTGIRHGILLC

-71 INEQNEVI
+71 INEQNEVV
-79 WEIPKASRD
+79 WEVAKPSRD
-88 GYVLPNGNILF
+88 GYVLANGNILF

-107 MSRSGQTLWTYS
+107 MNRSGQTVWTYA
-119 LDPANKEL
+119 LDPINKEL

-140 VERGPMP
+140 VERGPKP
-147 RLLEVTRHGKIAA
+147 RLLEVTRHGQIAA

-181 PNGNYLVPHLL
+181 PNGHYLVPHLL
-192 AFKVKEYTP
+192 AFKVKEYDP
-201 SGEVVNEIRTDLP
+201 AGKVVAEIRTDLP

-251 SGKVVW
+251 AGKVVW
-257 KVDNGDLEGR
+257 KVDNGNLKGR

-278 NGNVV
+278 NGHVV
-283 ITSYAQRDSSKVRVF
+283 ITSYAQRDPSKVRVF

-309 LFHSNAYAHGIHV
+309 LFHPKAYAHGIHV
-322 VSTQGRPLENPFM
+322 VSTQGRPLEHPFM

>member
-1 MNVDKTSKMNIP
+1 MKPPFRSLLTLLSLL
-13 ISVRFT
+13 
-19 AQFSA
+19 
-24 RFAVLVFL
+24 VLNQVS
-32 LMGDA
+32 DRRA
-37 PGWATLH
+37 LH
-44 AAEPV
+44 AAETDV
-49 IRQAS
+49 RQVS
-54 ATGIRHGILLC
+54 ATGIRHSILLC

-71 INEQNEVI
+71 INEENEVV
-79 WEIPKASRD
+79 WEVAKPSRD
-88 GYVLPNGNILF
+88 GYVLANGNILF

-107 MSRSGQTLWTYS
+107 MNRSGQTVWTYA
-119 LDPANKEL
+119 LDPINKEL

-140 VERGPMP
+140 VERGPKP
-147 RLLEVTRHGKIAA
+147 RLLEVTRHGQIAA

-181 PNGNYLVPHLL
+181 PNGHYLVPHLL
-192 AFKVKEYTP
+192 AFKVKEYDP
-201 SGEVVNEIRTDLP
+201 AGNVVAEIRTDLP

-251 SGKVVW
+251 AGKVVW

-278 NGNVV
+278 NGHVV
-283 ITSYAQRDSSKVRVF
+283 ITSYAQRDPSKVRVF

-309 LFHSNAYAHGIHV
+309 LFHPKAYAHGIHV
-322 VSTQGRPLENPFM
+322 VSTQGRPLEHPFM

>member
-1 MNVDKTSKMNIP
+1 M
-13 ISVRFT
+13 
-19 AQFSA
+19 
-24 RFAVLVFL
+24 
-32 LMGDA
+32 
-37 PGWATLH
+37 
-44 AAEPV
+44 
-49 IRQAS
+49 
-54 ATGIRHGILLC
+54 
-65 GNTTVL
+65 
-71 INEQNEVI
+71 
-79 WEIPKASRD
+79 
-88 GYVLPNGNILF
+88 
-99 SASNVATE
+99 
-107 MSRSGQTLWTYS
+107 WTYA
-119 LDPANKEL
+119 LDPINKEL

-140 VERGPMP
+140 VERGPKP
-147 RLLEVTRHGKIAA
+147 RLLEVTRHGQIAA

-181 PNGNYLVPHLL
+181 PNGHYLVPHLL
-192 AFKVKEYTP
+192 AFKVKEYDP
-201 SGEVVNEIRTDLP
+201 AGKVVAEIRTDLP

-251 SGKVVW
+251 AGKVVW

-278 NGNVV
+278 NGHVV
-283 ITSYAQRDSSKVRVF
+283 ITSYAQRDPSKVRVF

-309 LFHSNAYAHGIHV
+309 LFHPKAYAHGIHV
-322 VSTQGRPLENPFM
+322 VSTQGRPLEHPFM

>member
-1 MNVDKTSKMNIP
+1 MKPPFRSLLTLLSLL
-13 ISVRFT
+13 
-19 AQFSA
+19 
-24 RFAVLVFL
+24 VLNQVS
-32 LMGDA
+32 DRRA
-37 PGWATLH
+37 LH
-44 AAEPV
+44 AAETDV
-49 IRQAS
+49 RQVS
-54 ATGIRHGILLC
+54 ATGIRHSILLC

-71 INEQNEVI
+71 INEQNEVV
-79 WEIPKASRD
+79 WEVAKPSRD
-88 GYVLPNGNILF
+88 GYVLANGNILF

-107 MSRSGQTLWTYS
+107 MNRSGQTVWTYA
-119 LDPANKEL
+119 LDPINKEL

-140 VERGPMP
+140 VERGPKP
-147 RLLEVTRHGKIAA
+147 RLLEVTRHGQIAA

-181 PNGNYLVPHLL
+181 PNGHYLVPHLL
-192 AFKVKEYTP
+192 AFKVKEYDP
-201 SGEVVNEIRTDLP
+201 AGNVVAEIRTDLP

-251 SGKVVW
+251 AGKVVW

-278 NGNVV
+278 NGHVV
-283 ITSYAQRDSSKVRVF
+283 ITSYAQRDPSKVRVF

-309 LFHSNAYAHGIHV
+309 LFHPKAYAHGIHV
-322 VSTQGRPLENPFM
+322 VSTQGRPLEHPFM

>member
-1 MNVDKTSKMNIP
+1 MKPPFGSLLTLLSLL
-13 ISVRFT
+13 
-19 AQFSA
+19 
-24 RFAVLVFL
+24 VLNQVS
-32 LMGDA
+32 DRRA
-37 PGWATLH
+37 LH
-44 AAEPV
+44 AAETDV
-49 IRQAS
+49 RQVS

-71 INEQNEVI
+71 INEENEVV
-79 WEIPKASRD
+79 WEVAKPSRD
-88 GYVLPNGNILF
+88 GYVLANGNILF

-107 MSRSGQTLWTYS
+107 MNRSGQTVWTYA
-119 LDPANKEL
+119 LDPVNKEL

-140 VERGPMP
+140 VERGPKP
-147 RLLEVTRHGKIAA
+147 RLLEVTRHGQIAA

-181 PNGNYLVPHLL
+181 PNGHYLVPHLL
-192 AFKVKEYTP
+192 AFKVKEYDP
-201 SGEVVNEIRTDLP
+201 AGNVVAEIRTDLP

-251 SGKVVW
+251 AGKVVW

-278 NGNVV
+278 NGHVV
-283 ITSYAQRDSSKVRVF
+283 ITSYAQRDPSKVRVF

-309 LFHSNAYAHGIHV
+309 LFHPKAYAHGIHV
-322 VSTQGRPLENPFM
+322 VSTQGRPLEHPFM

>member
-1 MNVDKTSKMNIP
+1 MKPPFGSLLTLLSLLVLNQASE
-13 ISVRFT
+13 RT
-19 AQFSA
+19 A
-24 RFAVLVFL
+24 
-32 LMGDA
+32 
-37 PGWATLH
+37 LH
-44 AAEPV
+44 AAETDV
-49 IRQAS
+49 RQVS

-71 INEQNEVI
+71 INEENEVV
-79 WEIPKASRD
+79 WEVAKPSRD
-88 GYVLPNGNILF
+88 GYALTNGNILF

-107 MSRSGQTLWTYS
+107 MNRSGQTVWTYA
-119 LDPANKEL
+119 LDPVNKEL

-140 VERGPMP
+140 VERGPKP
-147 RLLEVTRHGKIAA
+147 RLLEVTRHGQIAA

-181 PNGNYLVPHLL
+181 PNGHYLVPHLL
-192 AFKVKEYTP
+192 AFKVKEYDP
-201 SGEVVNEIRTDLP
+201 AGNVVAEIRTDLP

-251 SGKVVW
+251 AGKVVW

-278 NGNVV
+278 NGHVV
-283 ITSYAQRDSSKVRVF
+283 ITSYAQRDPSKVRVF

-309 LFHSNAYAHGIHV
+309 LFHPKAYAHGIHV
-322 VSTQGRPLENPFM
+322 VSTQGRPLEHPFM

>member
-1 MNVDKTSKMNIP
+1 MKPPFGSLLTLLSLL
-13 ISVRFT
+13 
-19 AQFSA
+19 
-24 RFAVLVFL
+24 VLNQ
-32 LMGDA
+32 A
-37 PGWATLH
+37 SERRALH
-44 AAEPV
+44 AAETDV
-49 IRQAS
+49 RQVS

-71 INEQNEVI
+71 INEENEVV
-79 WEIPKASRD
+79 WEVAKPSRD
-88 GYVLPNGNILF
+88 GYVLANGNILF

-107 MSRSGQTLWTYS
+107 MNRSGQTVWTYA
-119 LDPANKEL
+119 LDPVNKEL

-140 VERGPMP
+140 VERGPKP
-147 RLLEVTRHGKIAA
+147 RLLEVTRHGQIAA

-181 PNGNYLVPHLL
+181 PNGHYLVPHLL
-192 AFKVKEYTP
+192 AFKVKEYDP
-201 SGEVVNEIRTDLP
+201 AGNVVAEIQTDLP

-251 SGKVVW
+251 AGKVVW

-278 NGNVV
+278 NGHVV
-283 ITSYAQRDSSKVRVF
+283 ITSYAQRDPSKVRVF

-309 LFHSNAYAHGIHV
+309 LFHPKAYAHGIHV
-322 VSTQGRPLENPFM
+322 VSTQGRPLEHPFM

>member
-1 MNVDKTSKMNIP
+1 MKPPFGSLLTLLSIL
-13 ISVRFT
+13 
-19 AQFSA
+19 
-24 RFAVLVFL
+24 VLS
-32 LMGDA
+32 DA
-37 PGWATLH
+37 FDGRSLY
-44 AAEPV
+44 AAETDV
-49 IRQAS
+49 RQVS

-71 INEQNEVI
+71 INEQNEVV
-79 WEIPKASRD
+79 WEVAKPSRD
-88 GYVLPNGNILF
+88 GYVLANGNILF

-107 MSRSGQTLWTYS
+107 MNRSGQTVWTYA
-119 LDPANKEL
+119 LDPINKEL

-140 VERGPMP
+140 VERGPKP
-147 RLLEVTRHGKIAA
+147 RLLEVTRHGQIAA

-181 PNGNYLVPHLL
+181 PNGHYLVPHLL
-192 AFKVKEYTP
+192 AFKVKEYDP
-201 SGEVVNEIRTDLP
+201 AGNVVAEIQTDLP

-251 SGKVVW
+251 AGKVVW

-278 NGNVV
+278 NGHVV
-283 ITSYAQRDSSKVRVF
+283 ITSYAQRDPSKVRVF

-309 LFHSNAYAHGIHV
+309 LFHPNAYAHGIHV
-322 VSTQGRPLENPFM
+322 LSTQGRPLEHPFM